1 MLCEFFI
8 FYFAFILFFMSS
20 ESPSDGNFLRS
31 LLLFWYESPP
41 KPQLLKLLKRLGK
54 DEGVWGDDAKG
65 MVNDNE
71 GVQ

>member
-1 MLCEFFI
+1 
-8 FYFAFILFFMSS
+8 MSS

-54 DEGVWGDDAKG
+54 DEGVWGGG
-65 MVNDNE
+65 MMPREWLTTMRVCNRDE